1 MLIVPSRRTGIIMN
15 GVDVIDRAEEL
26 MVTVTSTST
35 EELDPLCHRDI
46 DDYLHVQGFSMRS
59 RENLDEV
66 ATAA

>member
-1 MLIVPSRRTGIIMN
+1 MDGT
-15 GVDVIDRAEEL
+15 DVVDRAEEL
-26 MVTVTSTST
+26 MVTVTSTIT

-66 ATAA
+66 ATTA

>member
-1 MLIVPSRRTGIIMN
+1 MN
-15 GVDVIDRAEEL
+15 DIEVVDRAEEL

-35 EELDPLCHRDI
+35 EDLDPLCHRDI

-66 ATAA
+66 ATA